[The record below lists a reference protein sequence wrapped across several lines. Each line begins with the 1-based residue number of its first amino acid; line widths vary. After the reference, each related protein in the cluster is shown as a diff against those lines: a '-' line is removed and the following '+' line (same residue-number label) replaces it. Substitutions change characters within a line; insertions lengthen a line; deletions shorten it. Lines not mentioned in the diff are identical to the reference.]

1 MHIGANN
8 YFNSISEIEN
18 SENDLKVENG
28 LCIIF
33 EDGLSFD
40 EIIKKSKK
48 YKNKIIFTNKKK
60 FLNQGFD
67 LIIPSTDF
75 STRKGTY
82 INIENRVQLS
92 NNPVEIKSGLNEA
105 WKIISNI
112 SKKFDGI
119 DLDFNNFESI
129 FRKMCSDIKTFNNL
143 NLESL
148 ANESFLLKQNFNPQF
163 NFITEKNLLN
173 NDSVRLYKGRVLI
186 KENDVVNIEKDGDS
200 NIVKENII
208 FNVSN
213 DILKKYNLKV
223 GENITL
229 RYGTE
234 KTEVSGKVVS
244 ELNLSNTLS
253 ITSLF
258 GEMAREMQ
266 NSENKDW
273 SMDIPILDYEI
284 VNLK

>member
-1 MHIGANN
+1 M
-8 YFNSISEIEN
+8 
-18 SENDLKVENG
+18 
-28 LCIIF
+28 
-33 EDGLSFD
+33 
-40 EIIKKSKK
+40 
-48 YKNKIIFTNKKK
+48 
-60 FLNQGFD
+60 
-67 LIIPSTDF
+67 
-75 STRKGTY
+75 
-82 INIENRVQLS
+82 
-92 NNPVEIKSGLNEA
+92 
-105 WKIISNI
+105 
-112 SKKFDGI
+112 
-119 DLDFNNFESI
+119 
-129 FRKMCSDIKTFNNL
+129 

-148 ANESFLLKQNFNPQF
+148 AKESFLLKQNFNPKF
-163 NFITEKNLLN
+163 NFITERKLLN

-229 RYGTE
+229 RYGTA

>member
-1 MHIGANN
+1 M
-8 YFNSISEIEN
+8 
-18 SENDLKVENG
+18 
-28 LCIIF
+28 
-33 EDGLSFD
+33 
-40 EIIKKSKK
+40 
-48 YKNKIIFTNKKK
+48 
-60 FLNQGFD
+60 
-67 LIIPSTDF
+67 
-75 STRKGTY
+75 
-82 INIENRVQLS
+82 
-92 NNPVEIKSGLNEA
+92 
-105 WKIISNI
+105 
-112 SKKFDGI
+112 
-119 DLDFNNFESI
+119 
-129 FRKMCSDIKTFNNL
+129 

-148 ANESFLLKQNFNPQF
+148 ANESFLLEQNFNPQF